1 MQNAPPS
8 SGFGHL
14 LLIGRRNLACA
25 WPTAYPNKSGRWPNL
40 SERIDPKKCLNN
52 LCCAIN
58 KHYYDSAHEGVCFYS
73 ICAALLT
80 GCGDSSEGT
89 QDKSSDNDTSQVPG
103 TYTFSPKEGDSKPA
117 ITFVLKDDKSFTA
130 EERSDKFRGTWKV
143 EGSDV
148 ILEGLMR
155 KKVATIKAAKTSASG
170 STQKHTN

>member
-1 MQNAPPS
+1 MILRMKA
-8 SGFGHL
+8 F
-14 LLIGRRNLACA
+14 A
-25 WPTAYPNKSGRWPNL
+25 
-40 SERIDPKKCLNN
+40 
-52 LCCAIN
+52 
-58 KHYYDSAHEGVCFYS
+58 S
-73 ICAALLT
+73 ILFSAALLT

-148 ILEGLMR
+148 ILEGIDAEKGGDDQGGEDIGVR
-155 KKVATIKAAKTSASG
+155 FDAKTYQLKSITDDGEEIMDKILKRAG
-170 STQKHTN
+170 KDTVHLKKEA